1 MWLWLGDKD
10 LVRKSN
16 FTRVT
21 LGGYPIPYVSKVNR
35 RDNVLSRLF
44 LLWHNL

>member
-1 MWLWLGDKD
+1 MVMVGDKN

-21 LGGYPIPYVSKVNR
+21 LGGYVIPYASDMNR
-35 RDNVLSRLF
+35 RDNGLSRLF
-44 LLWHNL
+44 LFWYDL